1 LYYAPRGVKRL
12 RVKPEKLFRLA
23 LISILVSLLVLG
35 LKAAAWWLTGSVALY
50 SDALESVI
58 NVVTA
63 ITSAVALWF
72 SQQPPDKNHPFGH
85 YKAEYLSAV
94 LVGILITI
102 AAVSIARY
110 AYYGFLDP
118 RPIDAP
124 AEGLFISGLA
134 TLINVFWA
142 FVLIRVGRR
151 ERSLALESDGKH
163 VFTDVITSVG
173 VLLGLVGAVVF
184 DLPILDPIMA
194 ALVAV
199 NIVWM
204 GVLLVR
210 ESLGGL
216 MDEAVTPDELDR
228 IKAVI
233 AREAHGAI
241 EAHDIRTRQA
251 GRATFVEFHLVVA
264 GTMSVSDAHDICDR
278 IERALQQDVEGAS
291 VTIHVEP
298 DNKAKHQGIVVV

>member
-1 LYYAPRGVKRL
+1 
-12 RVKPEKLFRLA
+12 VKPDKLLRLA

-35 LKAAAWWLTGSVALY
+35 LKTAAWWLKGSVALY

-63 ITSAVALWF
+63 ITAAIALWF
-72 SQQPPDKNHPFGH
+72 SHQPPDKNHPYGH
-85 YKAEYLSAV
+85 HKAEYLSAV
-94 LVGILITI
+94 LVGVLITI

-118 RPIDAP
+118 QPMDAP
-124 AEGLFISGLA
+124 VEGLFVSGVA
-134 TLINVFWA
+134 TVINASWA

-151 ERSLALESDGKH
+151 ERSLALEADGKH
-163 VFTDVITSVG
+163 VFTDVITSGG
-173 VLLGLVGAVVF
+173 VLVGLVGSVVF
-184 DLPILDPIMA
+184 DLPVLDPIMA

-204 GVLLVR
+204 GVMLVR

-216 MDEAVTPDELDR
+216 MDEAVPADTLENIR
-228 IKAVI
+228 AII
-233 AREAHGAI
+233 AKEAEGAI
-241 EAHDIRTRQA
+241 EAHDLRTRQA

-278 IERALQQDVEGAS
+278 IERAVQQGVEGAL

>member
-1 LYYAPRGVKRL
+1 VTPA
-12 RVKPEKLFRLA
+12 KLFRLA
-23 LISILVSLLVLG
+23 LVSILVSLVVLG
-35 LKAAAWWLTGSVALY
+35 LKTAAWWMTGSVALY

-63 ITSAVALWF
+63 IASAAALWV
-72 SQQPPDKNHPFGH
+72 SQQPADKNHPYGH
-85 YKAEYLSAV
+85 HKAEYLSAV
-94 LVGILITI
+94 LVGVLITI

-118 RPIDAP
+118 KPIDAP
-124 AEGLFISGLA
+124 VEGLFVSGVA
-134 TLINVFWA
+134 TLVNAVWA

-163 VFTDVITSVG
+163 VFTDVLTSGG
-173 VLLGLVGAVVF
+173 VLIGLVGAVLF

-204 GVLLVR
+204 GIMLVR

-216 MDEAVTPDELDR
+216 MDEAVPADR
-228 IKAVI
+228 LEEIRSIISRKA
-233 AREAHGAI
+233 EGAI

-278 IERALQQDVEGAS
+278 IERALQDEVEGAR

>member
-1 LYYAPRGVKRL
+1 MSPA
-12 RVKPEKLFRLA
+12 KLFRLA
-23 LISILVSLLVLG
+23 LASILVSLIVLG
-35 LKAAAWWLTGSVALY
+35 LKVLAWWLTGSVALY

-63 ITSAVALWF
+63 IASAIALWF
-72 SQQPPDKNHPFGH
+72 SQQPADKNHPYGH
-85 YKAEYLSAV
+85 HKAEYLSAV
-94 LVGILITI
+94 LVGVLITI

-110 AYYGFLDP
+110 AYEGFLDP
-118 RPIDAP
+118 HPIDAP
-124 AEGLFISGLA
+124 FEGLAISGVA
-134 TLINVFWA
+134 TAINAVWA

-151 ERSLALESDGKH
+151 EKSLALESDGKH
-163 VFTDVITSVG
+163 VLTDVVTSGG
-173 VLLGLVGAVVF
+173 VLIGLAGSVLFG
-184 DLPILDPIMA
+184 LPILDPIMA
-194 ALVAV
+194 ALVAL

-204 GVLLVR
+204 GIALVR

-216 MDEAVTPDELDR
+216 MDEAVAPDELDR
-228 IKAVI
+228 IKSVI
-233 AREAHGAI
+233 AKEADGAI

-251 GRATFVEFHLVVA
+251 GRAVFVDFHLVVA

-278 IERALQQDVEGAS
+278 IERALQAEVEGAR